1 MVVKLRKR
9 LLPHFSGVFVKV
21 MLLQRLREEVL
32 EANLELVRRG
42 LVLYTFGNA
51 SAISRPDGLVV
62 IKPSGIPYE
71 GMKPADLV
79 VTDLNGKTVE
89 GVLRPSSDLPTHL
102 VLYKEFPQIGGVAH
116 THSEYATAWAQAR
129 RPIPCLGTTHADYFR
144 GPVPVTDP
152 MTDGEIA
159 QAYEENTGQVIA
171 RAFKSID
178 PIEVPAVL
186 VANHAPFTWGMT
198 VTEAA
203 QHAVILETVAK
214 LAHLAIQIHNEA
226 PPAGRALHDKHFL
239 RKHGSNAYYGQPKD
253 KS

>member
-1 MVVKLRKR
+1 M
-9 LLPHFSGVFVKV
+9 LLP
-21 MLLQRLREEVL
+21 RLREEVL

-239 RKHGSNAYYGQPKD
+239 RKHGSNAYYSQPKD